1 MRTSMILPLLLS
13 LAMPLAAQSPVP
25 NARSQYRFPP
35 DRMACP
41 VDLRADRRA
50 SVVSREVDGKAI
62 PTGQGL
68 VLHFRAFSGAA
79 STTPEGTAV
88 TPHRNITSADIVVH
102 GQSAA
107 VIAQPLTIPKRST
120 ELTETF
126 HLSGSATDP
135 LLEKSLWTSRIHGI
149 TWIELTRVD
158 FSDGSSWQ
166 RTISSECRIEPSLFV
181 LVH

>member
-1 MRTSMILPLLLS
+1 MRTSTILPLLLS
-13 LAMPLAAQSPVP
+13 LALPLAAQSPLP
-25 NARSQYRFPP
+25 SARSQYRFPP

-50 SVVSREVDGKAI
+50 SVVSREVDGKPV

-68 VLHFRAFSGAA
+68 VLHFRAFSSS
-79 STTPEGTAV
+79 STTSEGTTV
-88 TPHRNITSADIVVH
+88 TPARAITSADIVVH
-102 GQSAA
+102 GRSAA
-107 VIAQPLTIPKRST
+107 VIAQPLTIPNRAN

-126 HLSGSATDP
+126 HLTGTATEP

-149 TWIELTRVD
+149 TWIELTRVT
-158 FSDGSSWQ
+158 FSDGTSWE
-166 RTISSECRIEPSLFV
+166 RSISSECRIEPSLFV